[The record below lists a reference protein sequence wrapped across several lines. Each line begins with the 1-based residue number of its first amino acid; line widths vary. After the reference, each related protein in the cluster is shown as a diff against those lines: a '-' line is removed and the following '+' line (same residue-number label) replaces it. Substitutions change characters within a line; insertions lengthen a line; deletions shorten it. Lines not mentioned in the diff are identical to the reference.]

1 MRITERVFIMFFS
14 TGPGAFLK
22 RGIARTFAIC
32 LLAGYVLL
40 GVASP
45 APAGREHGLPGNGN
59 EPGRVFRWSDAG
71 RTDPGQN
78 TQFAACSH
86 FERGRKENGKDANM
100 ATPMEV
106 THRIWGER
114 YPTTPELEGGD
125 SRLGFQAVP
134 GRSMAGDTVVLTGAY
149 VASSPILD
157 YYGGQLPGAI
167 HLVAFDPE
175 TGVVHNHPLLDAKS
189 PPVRVLVPEGVKP
202 APGGSVQKAAF
213 DVDMPSL
220 LALPP
225 EATTYRVFFWLDNV
239 VSPVVSVEV
248 PENKNRT
255 LFLLSNRRSPDLI
268 DFKAG
273 LKTQTPPSPSS
284 IALEA
289 VVADGAKTVCGAWT
303 PGPGYDP
310 AKPYFLALIALN
322 HRDRSCGWT
331 SVDVNDLP
339 RDNDKWRFRFD
350 PPDLTGLEQG
360 TQSVFVA
367 AFSSEHAPV
376 VLEVEP

>member
-1 MRITERVFIMFFS
+1 MLTVCVM
-14 TGPGAFLK
+14 
-22 RGIARTFAIC
+22 
-32 LLAGYVLL
+32 L
-40 GVASP
+40 GVASS
-45 APAGREHGLPGNGN
+45 APAGREHGFPGNGN
-59 EPGRVFRWSDAG
+59 EPGRVFRWSDAD

-78 TQFAACSH
+78 TQIAACSH
-86 FERGRKENGKDANM
+86 RERGRKENGKDANM

-167 HLVAFDPE
+167 HLVAFDPK
-175 TGVVHNHPLLDAKS
+175 TGVVHNYPLLDGKS
-189 PPVRVLVPEGVKP
+189 PPVRVLVPEGMTP

-225 EATTYRVFFWLDNV
+225 EAATYRVFFWLDNV

-255 LFLLSNRRSPDLI
+255 LSLLSNRRPPDSI

-273 LKTQTPPSPSS
+273 LNTQTPSSPSS
-284 IALEA
+284 IALETA
-289 VVADGAKTVCGAWT
+289 VADGAKTVCGAWT

-310 AKPYFLALIALN
+310 GKPYFLALIALN

-331 SVDVNDLP
+331 SVDVNALP
-339 RDNDKWRFRFD
+339 QDADKWSFRFG
-350 PPDLTGLEQG
+350 PSDLTGLEQG
-360 TQSVFVA
+360 KQSVFVA
-367 AFSSEHAPV
+367 AFSSEHGPV